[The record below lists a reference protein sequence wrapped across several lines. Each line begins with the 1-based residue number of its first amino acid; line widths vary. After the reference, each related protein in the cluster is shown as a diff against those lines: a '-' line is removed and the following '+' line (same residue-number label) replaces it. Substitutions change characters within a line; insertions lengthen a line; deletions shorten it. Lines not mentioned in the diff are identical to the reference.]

1 MDSLLT
7 SLFKFIAY
15 IPSDDPDLG
24 DDIVH
29 PIECVKRAL
38 SGIISTELI
47 LETCGKVNDLIKR
60 VDVFL
65 LFFEVFV
72 VSVHGYAL
80 LKGFRRWND
89 LGIPHNR
96 NFHGFSTTGNFFV
109 LCLCLLQ

>member
-1 MDSLLT
+1 MDLFIP

-29 PIECVKRAL
+29 PVESVKRAL

-47 LETCGKVNDLIKR
+47 LETRSQVHDLIKR
-60 VDVFL
+60 VDVFF

-72 VSVHGYAL
+72 ISVHDSSL

-89 LGIPHNR
+89 LGISHNR
-96 NFHGFSTTGNFFV
+96 NLNGFSTTSNPFV
-109 LCLCLLQ
+109 LC